1 MNKPT
6 AKQIAADFA
15 AAVAAGYWLS
25 SDHGRY
31 SFGKGGVRLSEPFS
45 KLSRAEAKAAIV
57 RAFNAEVAEKVAEK
71 HVHVYGPHHGGGRNI
86 RVNVGAVR
94 VLVESSNEREQE
106 AAMDVARRIALLNL

>member
-1 MNKPT
+1 MSSKTFT
-6 AKQIAADFA
+6 ADLA

-31 SFGKGGVRLSEPFS
+31 SFGKGDVRLSEPFS

-57 RAFNAEVAEKVAEK
+57 RAFNAEAAEK

-86 RVNVGAVR
+86 RINVGDVR

-106 AAMDVARRIALLNL
+106 AAMAVARRIAALNLGGSL